1 MTGKHSNVHT
11 QEPPLPIPPYLR
23 TSSRHH
29 SNSSVSS
36 QHSTHSTHQSHQMQP
51 PHPQQH
57 EFVPTFDSEGL
68 TGTAL
73 YERALFEDAVSH
85 SSTPNA
91 NSRSSSRGAP
101 FSASF
106 FEENPT
112 ASLERHQDTSAG
124 ANFEHD
130 LERTPTGTPTEA
142 SLLNWEAAREGSISR
157 RPKWRRPSPKWVYP
171 VIMGMAL
178 SLGMGSPPRSELY
191 VNLACMAHPP
201 TAEQKTVM
209 SALIIIEEHDR
220 TLRSKESEWVST
232 HDGDVGMHN
241 SGGVVFIPV
250 DQYPEQ
256 GIIDSNIVDAP
267 HTNTTRRTDL
277 SPADKWFIHLQHEI
291 YEYRHRHSPHAGWS
305 TEPGKGPAALG
316 PDQSVGNGSDWN
328 TGDGKGEDKGEDH
341 SNREEGRTGG
351 PFREID
357 PQLCKR
363 DAKVQAAA
371 AKLTMMLTLTMGFLS
386 ALTTGFWGST
396 SDKWGR
402 TKIMTVVEVGLFL
415 NELCFILVAN
425 FPHLAPGGYRS
436 LLIGPTVE
444 GLLGGFSTITATV
457 NAYLSDITPDGSR
470 VMAFSRAMGFMMA
483 GFACGPVLGSI
494 LIQSTGDIMTP
505 FYINLVL
512 YSLSIPLVLFLLPES
527 LSSDARLILA
537 KRARLAEDADAR
549 REAAEIEWEDETP
562 VLPRAGMNERG
573 EHAQEEEDPLV
584 SGRSLRLDG
593 MSGHLKRRKMMETI
607 KRLGKKATGFLAP
620 LGIFLPMIVE
630 EDEKE
635 DEDGEGRVSG
645 RVRREWNMTV
655 MGMVII
661 KYVKS
666 RLNPSHSRPKSAA
679 HEAEAGGSAFTTS
692 DHSLPSQS
700 MSSHNS
706 VYDRPS
712 SSPPVIDNTHTGHL
726 DLFTIR
732 LCLFLELVPWFI
744 LSFGTSESAFI
755 ILTALTTF
763 GSPATPAANSLALSL
778 LPDPSQSG
786 RLFGALSVVHA
797 LGATLISPLMFGM
810 LFASTVE
817 DYAAAVFALATAFVG
832 GALVCMLC
840 VRIPESGPGSFGKGK
855 NTKDRDWV
863 NDVDEFEREE
873 EIRGRGRNRKVKR
886 VMSMSVGDSASSLR
900 SSYDGEVGVSSA
912 A

>member
-36 QHSTHSTHQSHQMQP
+36 QHSTHSTHQSHQTQP

-68 TGTAL
+68 TSTAL
-73 YERALFEDAVSH
+73 YERALFEDAVSR

-106 FEENPT
+106 FEENPM
-112 ASLERHQDTSAG
+112 ASLERHHDTSAG

-142 SLLNWEAAREGSISR
+142 SLLNWEAAREGSISH

-171 VIMGMAL
+171 VIMVMAL

-191 VNLACMAHPP
+191 INLACMAHPP
-201 TAEQKTVM
+201 TARQKTVM
-209 SALIIIEEHDR
+209 SALTIIDERDR
-220 TLRSKESEWVST
+220 TLRSKGSEWVST

-256 GIIDSNIVDAP
+256 GIIESNIVDAP

-277 SPADKWFIHLQHEI
+277 SPADKWFIHLQHDI
-291 YEYRHRHSPHAGWS
+291 YEYRHKHSPHAGWS
-305 TEPGKGPAALG
+305 TDPGKGPASPG

-328 TGDGKGEDKGEDH
+328 TGDGKGGDKGEDH
-341 SNREEGRTGG
+341 SNGEEGRTGG

-537 KRARLAEDADAR
+537 KRAQLAEDADAR
-549 REAAEIEWEDETP
+549 REAAEIEWEDETL
-562 VLPRAGMNERG
+562 VLPRVETNEGG

-620 LGIFLPMIVE
+620 LGIFLPKIVE

-666 RLNPSHSRPKSAA
+666 RLNPSHNRPKSAA

-712 SSPPVIDNTHTGHL
+712 SSLPVIDSTHTGHL

-817 DYAAAVFALATAFVG
+817 DYAAAVFALAAAFVG

-840 VRIPESGPGSFGKGK
+840 VRIPELGSGSFGKGK
-855 NTKDRDWV
+855 NTKDRDWE

-873 EIRGRGRNRKVKR
+873 GIGGRGRNRKVKR
-886 VMSMSVGDSASSLR
+886 VMSTSVGGSASSLR
-900 SSYDGEVGVSSA
+900 SSYNGEVGVSSA

>member
-1 MTGKHSNVHT
+1 
-11 QEPPLPIPPYLR
+11 
-23 TSSRHH
+23 
-29 SNSSVSS
+29 
-36 QHSTHSTHQSHQMQP
+36 MQP

-112 ASLERHQDTSAG
+112 ASLERHHDTSAG

-171 VIMGMAL
+171 VIMGIAL

-201 TAEQKTVM
+201 TAKQKTVM
-209 SALIIIEEHDR
+209 SSLTIIEEHDR

-328 TGDGKGEDKGEDH
+328 TGDGNGEDKGEDH

-371 AKLTMMLTLTMGFLS
+371 AKLTM
-386 ALTTGFWGST
+386 
-396 SDKWGR
+396 
-402 TKIMTVVEVGLFL
+402 
-415 NELCFILVAN
+415 
-425 FPHLAPGGYRS
+425 
-436 LLIGPTVE
+436 
-444 GLLGGFSTITATV
+444 
-457 NAYLSDITPDGSR
+457 
-470 VMAFSRAMGFMMA
+470 
-483 GFACGPVLGSI
+483 
-494 LIQSTGDIMTP
+494 
-505 FYINLVL
+505 
-512 YSLSIPLVLFLLPES
+512 
-527 LSSDARLILA
+527 
-537 KRARLAEDADAR
+537 
-549 REAAEIEWEDETP
+549 
-562 VLPRAGMNERG
+562 
-573 EHAQEEEDPLV
+573 
-584 SGRSLRLDG
+584 
-593 MSGHLKRRKMMETI
+593 
-607 KRLGKKATGFLAP
+607 
-620 LGIFLPMIVE
+620 
-630 EDEKE
+630 
-635 DEDGEGRVSG
+635 
-645 RVRREWNMTV
+645 
-655 MGMVII
+655 
-661 KYVKS
+661 
-666 RLNPSHSRPKSAA
+666 
-679 HEAEAGGSAFTTS
+679 
-692 DHSLPSQS
+692 
-700 MSSHNS
+700 S
-706 VYDRPS
+706 V
-712 SSPPVIDNTHTGHL
+712 
-726 DLFTIR
+726 
-732 LCLFLELVPWFI
+732 
-744 LSFGTSESAFI
+744 
-755 ILTALTTF
+755 
-763 GSPATPAANSLALSL
+763 
-778 LPDPSQSG
+778 
-786 RLFGALSVVHA
+786 
-797 LGATLISPLMFGM
+797 SPLPCP
-810 LFASTVE
+810 S
-817 DYAAAVFALATAFVG
+817 
-832 GALVCMLC
+832 
-840 VRIPESGPGSFGKGK
+840 
-855 NTKDRDWV
+855 
-863 NDVDEFEREE
+863 
-873 EIRGRGRNRKVKR
+873 
-886 VMSMSVGDSASSLR
+886 
-900 SSYDGEVGVSSA
+900 
-912 A
+912 

>member
-23 TSSRHH
+23 TSSRRH
-29 SNSSVSS
+29 SDSSVSS
-36 QHSTHSTHQSHQMQP
+36 QHSTHQSHQMQP

-73 YERALFEDAVSH
+73 YERALFEDAVSC

-91 NSRSSSRGAP
+91 NSRSSSRGSP

-106 FEENPT
+106 FEENPM
-112 ASLERHQDTSAG
+112 AFLKRNHDTSAG

-130 LERTPTGTPTEA
+130 LERTPIGTPTEA

-201 TAEQKTVM
+201 TARQKTVM
-209 SALIIIEEHDR
+209 SALTIIEEHDR

-241 SGGVVFIPV
+241 NRGVVFIPV
-250 DQYPEQ
+250 DPYPEQ
-256 GIIDSNIVDAP
+256 GIIDSNIVDTP

-291 YEYRHRHSPHAGWS
+291 YEYRHKHSPHAGWS
-305 TEPGKGPAALG
+305 TEPGKGPAESG

-341 SNREEGRTGG
+341 SNGEERRTGG

-436 LLIGPTVE
+436 LLIGPTIE

-562 VLPRAGMNERG
+562 VLPRVGMNERG

-584 SGRSLRLDG
+584 SGRSLRFDG
-593 MSGHLKRRKMMETI
+593 MNGHLKRRKMKETI

-620 LGIFLPMIVE
+620 LGIFLPKIVE

-635 DEDGEGRVSG
+635 DEDGEVRVSG

-666 RLNPSHSRPKSAA
+666 RLNPSRGRPISAA

-692 DHSLPSQS
+692 DHSLPPQP

-712 SSPPVIDNTHTGHL
+712 SSPPVIDSTHTGHL

-817 DYAAAVFALATAFVG
+817 DYAAAVFALAAAFVG

-840 VRIPESGPGSFGKGK
+840 VRIPESGSGSFGKGK
-855 NTKDRDWV
+855 NTKHRDWE

-873 EIRGRGRNRKVKR
+873 GIGGRGRNRKVKR
-886 VMSMSVGDSASSLR
+886 VMSMSVGGSASSLR
-900 SSYDGEVGVSSA
+900 SSYDGEAGVSSA
-912 A
+912 ARGI

>member
-23 TSSRHH
+23 TSSRRH
-29 SNSSVSS
+29 SDSSVSS
-36 QHSTHSTHQSHQMQP
+36 QHSTHQSHQMQP

-73 YERALFEDAVSH
+73 YERALFEDAVSC

-91 NSRSSSRGAP
+91 NSRSSSRGSP

-106 FEENPT
+106 FEENPM
-112 ASLERHQDTSAG
+112 AFLKRNHDTSAG

-130 LERTPTGTPTEA
+130 LERTPIGTPTEA

-201 TAEQKTVM
+201 TARQKTVM
-209 SALIIIEEHDR
+209 SALTIIEEHDR

-241 SGGVVFIPV
+241 NRGVVFIPV
-250 DQYPEQ
+250 DPYPEQ
-256 GIIDSNIVDAP
+256 GIIDSNIVDTP

-291 YEYRHRHSPHAGWS
+291 YEYRHKHSPHAGWS
-305 TEPGKGPAALG
+305 TEPGKGPAESG

-328 TGDGKGEDKGEDH
+328 TGDGKCEDKGEDH
-341 SNREEGRTGG
+341 SNGEERRTGG

-436 LLIGPTVE
+436 LLIGPTIE

-562 VLPRAGMNERG
+562 VLPRVGMNERV

-584 SGRSLRLDG
+584 SGRSLRFDG
-593 MSGHLKRRKMMETI
+593 MNGHLKRRKMKETI

-620 LGIFLPMIVE
+620 LGIFLPKIVE

-635 DEDGEGRVSG
+635 DEDGEVRVSG

-666 RLNPSHSRPKSAA
+666 RLNPSRGRPISAA

-692 DHSLPSQS
+692 DHSLPPQP

-712 SSPPVIDNTHTGHL
+712 SSPPVIDSTHTGHL

-817 DYAAAVFALATAFVG
+817 DYAAAVFALAAAFVG

-840 VRIPESGPGSFGKGK
+840 VRIPESGSGSFGKGK
-855 NTKDRDWV
+855 NTKHRDWE

-873 EIRGRGRNRKVKR
+873 GIGGRGRNRKVKR
-886 VMSMSVGDSASSLR
+886 VMSMSVGGSASSLR
-900 SSYDGEVGVSSA
+900 SSYDGEAGVSSA
-912 A
+912 ARGI